1 MIWEIIKTVLGFGG
15 SALASWQENKAKE
28 QQAKSDLKVAYL
40 ENKTRLLLSKDEA
53 NHAWEMAALANSN
66 VSLKWGSFVLFAGP
80 IGLTF
85 LMPMFGATGT
95 VAECWEAMNM
105 VPEYWRYG
113 FTAMTGSIWG
123 VACLK
128 DMGGM
133 RALVAGFAPKGAQVP
148 TEAASVPPRAPQ
160 GVSEA
165 GPVGALGALLDAGE
179 DKMTELVEKLT
190 K

>member
-15 SALASWQENKAKE
+15 DALAKWQENKAKE

-66 VSLKWGSFVLFAGP
+66 VSLKWGSFLLFAGP

-133 RALVAGFAPKGAQVP
+133 KALVAGFAPKGAQGC
-148 TEAASVPPRAPQ
+148 TGAASVPPGASQ

-165 GPVGALGALLDAGE
+165 GPVGTLGALLDAGE

>member
-1 MIWEIIKTVLGFGG
+1 MIWTIIKTILGFGG
-15 SALASWQENKAKE
+15 DALAKWQENKAKE
-28 QQAKSDLKVAYL
+28 TQAKSDLKVAYL

-66 VSLKWGSFVLFAGP
+66 VSLKWGSFILFAGP

-85 LMPMFGATGT
+85 LMPMFSATST
-95 VAECWEAMNM
+95 VKECWEAMSM

-133 RALVAGFAPKGAQVP
+133 RALVAGFAPKG
-148 TEAASVPPRAPQ
+148 TQ
-160 GVSEA
+160 GCAEEPAKAEKAISGDSEA
-165 GPVGALGALLDAGE
+165 PLAGLLDAGE

>member
-1 MIWEIIKTVLGFGG
+1 MIWDIIKAVLGLG
-15 SALASWQENKAKE
+15 STALSTWQENKAKE
-28 QQAKSDLKVAYL
+28 AQAKSDLKVAYL

-66 VSLKWGSFVLFAGP
+66 VSLKWGSFILFAGP

-85 LMPMFGATGT
+85 LMPMFSATET
-95 VAECWEAMNM
+95 VKQCWEAMNL

-133 RALVAGFAPKGAQVP
+133 KALVAGFTSKGTVAPA
-148 TEAASVPPRAPQ
+148 EAAPVPPGASQ
-160 GVSEA
+160 GDS
-165 GPVGALGALLDAGE
+165 GPVLAGLLGASEG
-179 DKMTELVEKLT
+179 KMTELVDKLT